1 MTHCNSLNV
10 KLLNS
15 QLSNLKSA
23 IKNEAELVL
32 RLSSNMVGNFNDE
45 IIFPHKLILTNIP
58 VASLHKYFVN
68 HLSTDIKLSKLRLS
82 KMMQS
87 GEFLGKIFGP
97 LIKTRLP
104 LMENVIKP
112 LPKSVLIPLGLT
124 AAATAA
130 DAGIHKKYDL
140 KH

>member
-1 MTHCNSLNV
+1 MTQCNSLNV

-23 IKNEAELVL
+23 LKNETELVL
-32 RLSSNMVGNFNDE
+32 TLSSNMVGNFNDE
-45 IIFPHKLILTNIP
+45 IIFPHKLILTSIP

-68 HLSTDIKLSKLRLS
+68 HLSTDIKLSKLQLS

-87 GEFLGKIFGP
+87 GEFLGKIFVP
-97 LIKTRLP
+97 LLKTRLP
-104 LMENVIKP
+104 LMKNVIKA
-112 LPKSVLIPLGLT
+112 LPKNVLIPLGLT

-130 DAGIHKKYDL
+130 DAGTHKK
-140 KH
+140 

>member
-130 DAGIHKKYDL
+130 DAGIHKK
-140 KH
+140 

>member
-97 LIKTRLP
+97 LLKTRLP

-130 DAGIHKKYDL
+130 DAGIHKK
-140 KH
+140 

>member
-1 MTHCNSLNV
+1 MTQCNSLNV

-23 IKNEAELVL
+23 LKNETELVL
-32 RLSSNMVGNFNDE
+32 TLSSNMVGNFNDE
-45 IIFPHKLILTNIP
+45 IIFPHKLILTSIP

-68 HLSTDIKLSKLRLS
+68 HLSTDIKLSKLQLS

-87 GEFLGKIFGP
+87 GEFLGKIFVP
-97 LIKTRLP
+97 LLKTRLP
-104 LMENVIKP
+104 LMKNVIKA
-112 LPKSVLIPLGLT
+112 LPKNVLIPLGLT

-130 DAGIHKKYDL
+130 DAGIHKK
-140 KH
+140 

>member
-1 MTHCNSLNV
+1 MTQCNSLNV

-23 IKNEAELVL
+23 LKNEIELVL
-32 RLSSNMVGNFNDE
+32 TLSSNMVGNFNDE
-45 IIFPHKLILTNIP
+45 IIFPHKLILTSIP

-68 HLSTDIKLSKLRLS
+68 HLSTDIKLSKLQLS

-87 GEFLGKIFGP
+87 GEFLGKIFVP
-97 LIKTRLP
+97 LLKTRLP
-104 LMENVIKP
+104 LMKNVIKA
-112 LPKSVLIPLGLT
+112 LPKNVLIPLGLT

-130 DAGIHKKYDL
+130 DAGIHKK
-140 KH
+140 

>member
-23 IKNEAELVL
+23 IKNGTELVL

-97 LIKTRLP
+97 LLKTGLP

-130 DAGIHKKYDL
+130 DAGIHKK
-140 KH
+140 

>member
-23 IKNEAELVL
+23 IKNETELVL

-97 LIKTRLP
+97 LLKTRLP

-130 DAGIHKKYDL
+130 DAGIHKK
-140 KH
+140 

>member
-23 IKNEAELVL
+23 IKNETELVL

-97 LIKTRLP
+97 LLKTRLP

>member
-1 MTHCNSLNV
+1 MTQCNSLNV

-23 IKNEAELVL
+23 IKNETELVL

-97 LIKTRLP
+97 LLKTRLP

-130 DAGIHKKYDL
+130 DAGIHKK
-140 KH
+140 

>member
-45 IIFPHKLILTNIP
+45 IIFPHKLILTTIP

-130 DAGIHKKYDL
+130 DAGIHKK
-140 KH
+140 

>member
-1 MTHCNSLNV
+1 MTQCNSLNV

-23 IKNEAELVL
+23 IKNETELVL
-32 RLSSNMVGNFNDE
+32 RLSSNMAGNFNDE
-45 IIFPHKLILTNIP
+45 IIFPHKLILTSIP

-68 HLSTDIKLSKLRLS
+68 PLSTDIKLSKLQLS

-87 GEFLGKIFGP
+87 GEFLGKIFVP
-97 LIKTRLP
+97 LLKTRLP
-104 LMENVIKP
+104 LMKNVIKA
-112 LPKSVLIPLGLT
+112 LPKNVLIPLGLT

-130 DAGIHKKYDL
+130 DAGTHKK
-140 KH
+140 

>member
-23 IKNEAELVL
+23 IKNETELVL

-68 HLSTDIKLSKLRLS
+68 HLSTDIKLSQLRLS

-97 LIKTRLP
+97 LLKTRLP

-130 DAGIHKKYDL
+130 DAGIHKK
-140 KH
+140 

>member
-32 RLSSNMVGNFNDE
+32 RLSSNMVGNVNDE

-97 LIKTRLP
+97 LLKTRLP

-130 DAGIHKKYDL
+130 DAGIHKK
-140 KH
+140 

>member
-23 IKNEAELVL
+23 IKNETELVL

-130 DAGIHKKYDL
+130 DAGIHKK
-140 KH
+140 

>member
-1 MTHCNSLNV
+1 MTQCNSLNV

-23 IKNEAELVL
+23 IKNETELVL

-97 LIKTRLP
+97 LLKTRLP

>member
-23 IKNEAELVL
+23 IKNETELVL

-97 LIKTRLP
+97 LLKTRLP
-104 LMENVIKP
+104 LMKNVIKAI
-112 LPKSVLIPLGLT
+112 PKHVLIPLGLT

-130 DAGIHKKYDL
+130 DAGIHKK
-140 KH
+140 

>member
-23 IKNEAELVL
+23 IKNGTELVL

-87 GEFLGKIFGP
+87 GEFLGKF
-97 LIKTRLP
+97 L
-104 LMENVIKP
+104 V
-112 LPKSVLIPLGLT
+112 
-124 AAATAA
+124 
-130 DAGIHKKYDL
+130 HY
-140 KH
+140 

>member
-23 IKNEAELVL
+23 IKNGTELVL
-32 RLSSNMVGNFNDE
+32 RLSSSMVGNFNDE

-97 LIKTRLP
+97 LLKTRLP

-130 DAGIHKKYDL
+130 DAGIHKK
-140 KH
+140 

>member
-23 IKNEAELVL
+23 IKNETELVL

-97 LIKTRLP
+97 LLKTRLP

-130 DAGIHKKYDL
+130 DAKKHKK
-140 KH
+140 

>member
-23 IKNEAELVL
+23 IKNETELVL
-32 RLSSNMVGNFNDE
+32 RLSSNMIGNFNDE

-68 HLSTDIKLSKLRLS
+68 YLSTDIKLSKLRLS

-87 GEFLGKIFGP
+87 GEFLGKF
-97 LIKTRLP
+97 L
-104 LMENVIKP
+104 V
-112 LPKSVLIPLGLT
+112 
-124 AAATAA
+124 
-130 DAGIHKKYDL
+130 HY
-140 KH
+140 

>member
-1 MTHCNSLNV
+1 MTQCNSLNV

-23 IKNEAELVL
+23 IKNETELVL
-32 RLSSNMVGNFNDE
+32 TLSSNMVGNFNDE

-130 DAGIHKKYDL
+130 DAGIHKK
-140 KH
+140 